1 MADSH
6 PLVLA
11 GDLGG
16 TNFRV
21 AIFSGDPEMTRLYS
35 KKFRSA
41 DHHSLEEMVRLFLD
55 GLQLE
60 SPLEA
65 ACFGVPGPN
74 IAGIVI
80 PSNLGW
86 KIEVNALPRLL
97 GVPRVAVLN
106 DLESTA
112 YGLSALRQTDLA
124 PLQAGSGSQA
134 GNQCVIAPGT
144 GLGEAGLFWDGSR
157 HTPWACEGGHADF
170 APTDELQHDLL
181 NYLRREYGRVSFERV
196 VSGMGIANIYRF
208 LRDTGRGVEKESV
221 AREML
226 EGDAAATIDRHAADS
241 SCSLCRSTMDL
252 FLQALGAE
260 ASNMALKTMATG
272 GVFLA
277 GGIPPKIL
285 PLLRRPLFLES
296 FLNKGRLRPLLETM
310 PIHVVL
316 NDETALLGSACYA
329 LRMLEAPVKITRLT
343 R

>member
-1 MADSH
+1 MQDA

-21 AIFSGDPEMTRLYS
+21 ALFRGDPEMTRLHSAKY
-35 KKFRSA
+35 RSA
-41 DHHSLEEMVRLFLD
+41 DHHSLEEMVRLFLS
-55 GLQLE
+55 GIELGAPIQ
-60 SPLEA
+60 A

-74 IAGIVI
+74 IAGIVV

-86 KIEVNALPRLL
+86 KIEINALPKLI
-97 GVPRVAVLN
+97 GIPRVAVLN
-106 DLESTA
+106 DLEATA
-112 YGLSALRQTDLA
+112 YGLGALRQTDLC
-124 PLQAGSGSQA
+124 PLQAGAGSQA

-144 GLGEAGLFWDGSR
+144 GLGEAGLFWDGTR

-181 NYLRREYGRVSFERV
+181 TYLRREYGRVSFERV

-208 LRDTGRGVEKESV
+208 LRDTGRGKETPAV
-221 AREML
+221 AAEML
-226 EGDAAATIDRHAADS
+226 TGDAAAVIDRHAADG
-241 SCSLCRSTMDL
+241 SCPLCRATMDL

-260 ASNMALKTMATG
+260 ASNLALKTMATG
-272 GVFLA
+272 GVFLG

-285 PLLRRPLFLES
+285 PLLRRPIFLES

-310 PIHVVL
+310 PVNVVL
-316 NDETALLGSACYA
+316 NDEAALLGSARRA
-329 LRMLEAPVKITRLT
+329 FRMLEAR
-343 R
+343 

>member
-1 MADSH
+1 MSALPS
-6 PLVLA
+6 LVLA

-21 AIFSGDPEMTRLYS
+21 AVFRGDAEMARLHS
-35 KKFRSA
+35 AKFRSA
-41 DHHSLEEMVRLFLD
+41 DHRSLAEMVKAFLD
-55 GLQLE
+55 SITLD

-74 IAGIVI
+74 VAGVVVA
-80 PSNLGW
+80 SNLGW
-86 KIEVNALPRLL
+86 KIEINALPKIL
-97 GVPRVAVLN
+97 GIPRVAVLN

-112 YGLSALRQTDLA
+112 YGVAALRQTDLST
-124 PLQAGSGSQA
+124 LQAGSGSSA
-134 GNQCVIAPGT
+134 GNQCVVAPGT

-181 NYLRREYGRVSFERV
+181 NFLRREYGSVSFERV

-208 LRDTGRGVEKESV
+208 LKETGRGVEKPDV

-226 EGDAAATIDRHAADS
+226 AGDAAAVIDRHASDG
-241 SCSLCRSTMDL
+241 SCPLCTASMDI
-252 FLQALGAE
+252 FVRTLGSE
-260 ASNMALKTMATG
+260 ASNLALKTMATG
-272 GVFLA
+272 GIFLG

-285 PLLRRPLFLES
+285 PLLRRPIFLES

-310 PIHVVL
+310 PVHVIL
-316 NDETALLGSACYA
+316 NDETALLGSARYA
-329 LRMLEAPVKITRLT
+329 LRMLEASPAPARV
-343 R
+343 

>member
-1 MADSH
+1 MQDA
-6 PLVLA
+6 PLILA

-21 AIFSGDPEMTRLYS
+21 AVFRGDPEMTRLHFAKY
-35 KKFRSA
+35 RSA
-41 DHHSLEEMVRLFLD
+41 DHHSLEEMVKMFLSGID
-55 GLQLE
+55 AGAPLQ
-60 SPLEA
+60 A

-74 IAGIVI
+74 VAGVVV

-86 KIEVNALPRLL
+86 RIEINALPNLI
-97 GVPRVAVLN
+97 GIPRVAVLN
-106 DLESTA
+106 DLEATA
-112 YGLSALRQTDLA
+112 YGLAALRQTDLS
-124 PLQAGSGSQA
+124 PLQAGSGSHA

-144 GLGEAGLFWDGSR
+144 GLGEAGLFWDGNR

-181 NYLRREYGRVSFERV
+181 TFLRREYGRVSFERV

-208 LRDTGRGVEKESV
+208 LRDTGRGKENPRV
-221 AREML
+221 AAEML
-226 EGDAAATIDRHAADS
+226 AGDPSAVIDKHAADG
-241 SCSLCRSTMDL
+241 SCPLCRTTMDL

-260 ASNMALKTMATG
+260 ASNMALKSMATG
-272 GVFLA
+272 GVFLG

-285 PLLRRPLFLES
+285 PLLHRPIFLES

-316 NDETALLGSACYA
+316 NDETALLGSARRA
-329 LRMLEAPVKITRLT
+329 LRLLEV
-343 R
+343 

>member
-1 MADSH
+1 
-6 PLVLA
+6 LILA

-16 TNFRV
+16 TNFRIAV
-21 AIFSGDPEMTRLYS
+21 FRGDSEMTRLHVEKY
-35 KKFRSA
+35 RSS
-41 DHHSLEEMVRLFLD
+41 DHHSLEEMVKLFLAD
-55 GLQLE
+55 IDLDTPLQ
-60 SPLEA
+60 A

-74 IAGIVI
+74 VAGVVV

-86 KIEVNALPRLL
+86 KIETNALPGLI
-97 GVPRVAVLN
+97 GIPKVAVLN
-106 DLESTA
+106 DLEATA
-112 YGLSALRQTDLA
+112 YGVAALRQTDLST
-124 PLQAGSGSQA
+124 LQAGAGTQA

-181 NYLRREYGRVSFERV
+181 MFLRREYGRVSFERV

-208 LRDTGRGVEKESV
+208 LRDTGRGKETPQV
-221 AREML
+221 ASEIL
-226 EGDAAATIDRHAADS
+226 AGDAAAVIDKHAADG
-241 SCSLCRSTMDL
+241 SCPLCRATMEL

-260 ASNMALKTMATG
+260 ASNLALKTMATG
-272 GVFLA
+272 GVFLG

-316 NDETALLGSACYA
+316 NDETALLGSARRA
-329 LRMLEAPVKITRLT
+329 IRLLEQPRAVS
-343 R
+343 

>member
-1 MADSH
+1 MSGSPA
-6 PLVLA
+6 LILA

-21 AIFSGDPEMTRLYS
+21 AVFRSNPEMTRLHFA
-35 KKFRSA
+35 KFRSA
-41 DHHSLEEMVRLFLD
+41 DHSSLEEMVHLFLD
-55 GLQLE
+55 AISPALE
-60 SPLEA
+60 SPLQS

-74 IAGIVI
+74 VAGVVK

-86 KIEVNALPRLL
+86 KIEVNALPKLL
-97 GVPRVAVLN
+97 GIPRVAVLN

-112 YGLSALRQTDLA
+112 YGVAALRQTDFA
-124 PLQAGSGSQA
+124 PLQAGSGSHA

-144 GLGEAGLFWDGSR
+144 GLGEAGLFWDGDR

-181 NYLRREYGRVSFERV
+181 TFLRREYGRVSFERV

-208 LRDTGRGVEKESV
+208 LRETGRGVETPEV

-226 EGDAAATIDRHAADS
+226 TGDAAAVIDHHAAAGT
-241 SCSLCRSTMDL
+241 CPLCRSTMDL
-252 FLQALGAE
+252 FVQSLGAE
-260 ASNMALKTMATG
+260 ASNLALKTMATG
-272 GVFLA
+272 GVFLG

-285 PLLRRPLFLES
+285 GLLRRPLFLES

-310 PIHVVL
+310 PINVIL
-316 NDETALLGSACYA
+316 NDETALLGSARNA
-329 LRMLEAPVKITRLT
+329 LRMLEKQGG
-343 R
+343 

>member
-1 MADSH
+1 MQEA
-6 PLVLA
+6 PLILA

-16 TNFRV
+16 TNFRIAV
-21 AIFSGDPEMTRLYS
+21 FRGDSEMTRLHVAKY
-35 KKFRSA
+35 RSS
-41 DHHSLEEMVRLFLD
+41 DHHSLEEMVKLFLAGID
-55 GLQLE
+55 LDTPLQ
-60 SPLEA
+60 A

-74 IAGIVI
+74 VAGVVV

-86 KIEVNALPRLL
+86 KIETNALPGLI
-97 GVPRVAVLN
+97 GIPKVAVLN
-106 DLESTA
+106 DLEATA
-112 YGLSALRQTDLA
+112 YGVAALRQTDLST
-124 PLQAGSGSQA
+124 LQAGAGTQA

-181 NYLRREYGRVSFERV
+181 MFLRREYGRVSFERV

-208 LRDTGRGVEKESV
+208 LRDTGRGKETPQV
-221 AREML
+221 ASEIL
-226 EGDAAATIDRHAADS
+226 AGDAAAVIDKHAADG
-241 SCSLCRSTMDL
+241 SCPLCRATMEL

-260 ASNMALKTMATG
+260 ASNLALKTMATG
-272 GVFLA
+272 GVFLG

-316 NDETALLGSACYA
+316 NDETALLGSARRA
-329 LRMLEAPVKITRLT
+329 IRLLEQPRAVS
-343 R
+343 